1 MVRWFAERKMRVA
14 LGAAAAVA
22 IFHVADCAVLRLFAD
37 PPFVER
43 QVDGAAWRAAGLW
56 ATGQPL
62 RPLFPRQPRAD
73 KLRDYA
79 EWLDVCRWIADQRH
93 TPRNARFIVPRVAYT
108 FKWYAGRGEVV
119 NWKESPQDAA
129 GLHEWWQRINDIYA
143 TGKPSPNQYYGS
155 LRGRRRREA
164 RRLGEGIPGGLPG
177 DASQRAAAAPDGR
190 IQERRL
196 HCLSLSAKSRSLKR
210 AQSEIGPMIHI
221 PVKNSFRFKVALA
234 ACILLPPA
242 SPLAAAEPAKSVLSE
257 VTPKTAGRAI
267 LLGR

>member
-1 MVRWFAERKMRVA
+1 MTLIGAGFGLLGISHRAIAARWLHYYWFRLADVALPLGLPLLMVRWFAERKMRVA

-155 LRGRRRREA
+155 LADAGAA
-164 RRLGEGIPGGLPG
+164 RL
-177 DASQRAAAAPDGR
+177 
-190 IQERRL
+190 
-196 HCLSLSAKSRSLKR
+196 
-210 AQSEIGPMIHI
+210 
-221 PVKNSFRFKVALA
+221 VALA
-234 ACILLPPA
+234 KEYQADYLVTQVSAPPLPLTVEYRNDAYIVYRFQPRA
-242 SPLAAAEPAKSVLSE
+242 DHSSE
-257 VTPKTAGRAI
+257 RNRRLVP
-267 LLGR
+267 